1 MNKLISPQYEG
12 AAVNLFWLVYLIQI
26 GRISL
31 FVFIAVWNKLL
42 LNGSK
47 EDPSVAVPS
56 GKKYTDPFFSKKNSI
71 WSDVFLR
78 SDNFSL
84 LIKIV
89 FADLVN
95 FPISG
100 QLATLAFDKK
110 VTG

>member
-1 MNKLISPQYEG
+1 MTIPHRK
-12 AAVNLFWLVYLIQI
+12 
-26 GRISL
+26 
-31 FVFIAVWNKLL
+31 
-42 LNGSK
+42 K
-47 EDPSVAVPS
+47 EKD
-56 GKKYTDPFFSKKNSI
+56 
-71 WSDVFLR
+71 
-78 SDNFSL
+78 FSL